1 MLYTEVLSG
10 LWIGDIDMIY
20 NKKFL
25 EDNQI
30 QVIINCT
37 VNHPFSDSINHTH
50 NSRLPLSDNIYNCID
65 TLRQNKHK
73 ILEFINSQLEF
84 NHILICCQDGTCIS
98 PFIVS
103 LYLIHYGNI
112 QKSEVRKIIQSKN
125 QAVSMDYDLN
135 LLDL

>member
-30 QVIINCT
+30 KVIINCT
-37 VNHPFSDSINHTH
+37 YEHPFSEVTKDIQNI
-50 NSRLPLSDNIYNCID
+50 RIPLPNNIYNCID
-65 TLRQNKHK
+65 ILRQNKDK

-112 QKSEVRKIIQSKN
+112 QKSEVRKMIQSKN

>member
-30 QVIINCT
+30 KVIINCT
-37 VNHPFSDSINHTH
+37 YEHPFSENTKDIQNI
-50 NSRLPLSDNIYNCID
+50 RIPLPNNIYNCID
-65 TLRQNKHK
+65 TLRQNKDK

-84 NHILICCQDGTCIS
+84 NHILICCLDGTCIS
-98 PFIVS
+98 PFIIS
-103 LYLIHYGNI
+103 LYLILYGNI
-112 QKSEVRKIIQSKN
+112 QKSEVRKVIQSKN
-125 QAVSMDYDLN
+125 LAVSMDYDLN

>member
-10 LWIGDIDMIY
+10 LWMGDIDMIY

-30 QVIINCT
+30 KVIINCT
-37 VNHPFSDSINHTH
+37 YEHPFSEVTKDIQNI
-50 NSRLPLSDNIYNCID
+50 RIPLPNNIYNCID
-65 TLRQNKHK
+65 ILRQNKDK

-112 QKSEVRKIIQSKN
+112 QKSEVRKVIQSKN

>member
-25 EDNQI
+25 QDNQI
-30 QVIINCT
+30 KVIINCT
-37 VNHPFSDSINHTH
+37 YEHPFSEVTKDIQNI
-50 NSRLPLSDNIYNCID
+50 RIPLPNNIYNCID
-65 TLRQNKHK
+65 ILRQNKDK

-112 QKSEVRKIIQSKN
+112 QKSEVRKVIQSKN

>member
-30 QVIINCT
+30 KVIINCT
-37 VNHPFSDSINHTH
+37 YEHPFSETTKDIQNIRIPLH
-50 NSRLPLSDNIYNCID
+50 NNIYNCID
-65 TLRQNKHK
+65 TLRQNKDK

-112 QKSEVRKIIQSKN
+112 QKSEVRKMIQSKN
-125 QAVSMDYDLN
+125 QVISMDYDLN

>member
-10 LWIGDIDMIY
+10 LWMGDIDLIY
-20 NKKFL
+20 NKNFL

-30 QVIINCT
+30 KVIINCT
-37 VNHPFSDSINHTH
+37 YEHPFSETTQDIQNV
-50 NSRLPLSDNIYNCID
+50 RIPLPNNIYNCID
-65 TLRQNKHK
+65 TLRQNKDK

-112 QKSEVRKIIQSKN
+112 QKSEVRKVIQSKN
-125 QAVSMDYDLN
+125 KAVSMDYDLN

>member
-1 MLYTEVLSG
+1 MLYTEVISG

-30 QVIINCT
+30 KIIINCT
-37 VNHPFSDSINHTH
+37 YEHPFSEVTKDIQNI
-50 NSRLPLSDNIYNCID
+50 RIPLPNNIYNCID
-65 TLRQNKHK
+65 ILRRNKDK

-84 NHILICCQDGTCIS
+84 NHILLCCQDGTCIS
-98 PFIVS
+98 PFIIS

-112 QKSEVRKIIQSKN
+112 QKSEVRKVIQSKN

>member
-30 QVIINCT
+30 KVIINCT
-37 VNHPFSDSINHTH
+37 YEHPFSEVTKDIQNI
-50 NSRLPLSDNIYNCID
+50 RIPLPNNIYNCID
-65 TLRQNKHK
+65 ILRQNKDK

-112 QKSEVRKIIQSKN
+112 QKSEVRKVIQSKN
-125 QAVSMDYDLN
+125 NAVSMDYDLN

>member
-30 QVIINCT
+30 KVIINCT
-37 VNHPFSDSINHTH
+37 YEHPFSEVTKDIQNI
-50 NSRLPLSDNIYNCID
+50 RIPLPNNIYNCID
-65 TLRQNKHK
+65 TLRQNKDK

-112 QKSEVRKIIQSKN
+112 QKSEVRKVIQSKN
-125 QAVSMDYDLN
+125 LAVSMDYDLN

>member
-20 NKKFL
+20 NKNFL

-30 QVIINCT
+30 KVIINCT
-37 VNHPFSDSINHTH
+37 YEHPFSEVTKDIQNI
-50 NSRLPLSDNIYNCID
+50 RIPLPNNIYNCID
-65 TLRQNKHK
+65 ILRQNKDK

-112 QKSEVRKIIQSKN
+112 QKSEVRKMIQSKN

>member
-10 LWIGDIDMIY
+10 LWVSDIDMIY

-30 QVIINCT
+30 KVIINCT
-37 VNHPFSDSINHTH
+37 YEHPFSEVTKDIQNI
-50 NSRLPLSDNIYNCID
+50 RIPLPNNIYNCID
-65 TLRQNKHK
+65 ILRQNKDK
-73 ILEFINSQLEF
+73 ILEFINFQLEF

-98 PFIVS
+98 PFIAS

-112 QKSEVRKIIQSKN
+112 QKSEVRKVIQSKN

>member
-30 QVIINCT
+30 KVIINCT
-37 VNHPFSDSINHTH
+37 YEHPFSEVTKDIQNI
-50 NSRLPLSDNIYNCID
+50 RIPLPNNIYNCID
-65 TLRQNKHK
+65 ILRQNKDK

-103 LYLIHYGNI
+103 LYLIHYGHI
-112 QKSEVRKIIQSKN
+112 QKSEVRKVIQSKN
-125 QAVSMDYDLN
+125 NAVSMDYDLN

>member
-30 QVIINCT
+30 KVIINCT
-37 VNHPFSDSINHTH
+37 YEHPFSENTKDIQNI
-50 NSRLPLSDNIYNCID
+50 RIPLPNNIYNCID
-65 TLRQNKHK
+65 ILRQNKDK

-112 QKSEVRKIIQSKN
+112 QKSEVRKVIQSKN

>member
-30 QVIINCT
+30 KVIINCT
-37 VNHPFSDSINHTH
+37 YEHPFSEVTKDIQNI
-50 NSRLPLSDNIYNCID
+50 RIPLPNNIYNCID
-65 TLRQNKHK
+65 ILRQNKDK

-112 QKSEVRKIIQSKN
+112 QKSEVRKVIQSKN

>member
-30 QVIINCT
+30 KVIINCT
-37 VNHPFSDSINHTH
+37 YEHPFSEVTKDIQNI
-50 NSRLPLSDNIYNCID
+50 RIPLPNNIYNCID
-65 TLRQNKHK
+65 ILRQNKDK

-112 QKSEVRKIIQSKN
+112 QKNEVRKVIQSKN